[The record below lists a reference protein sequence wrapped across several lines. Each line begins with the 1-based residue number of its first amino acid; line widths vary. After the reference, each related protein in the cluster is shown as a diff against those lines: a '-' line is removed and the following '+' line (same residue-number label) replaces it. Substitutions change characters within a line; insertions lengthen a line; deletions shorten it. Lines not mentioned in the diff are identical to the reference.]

1 MLGRGHDALKEK
13 SNFLTII
20 SDIVIIML
28 APKTREN
35 ETRFKPIE
43 QFLKNIKLP
52 NIKQSLSEIQCE

>member
-52 NIKQSLSEIQCE
+52 NIKQSLSEIQCK